1 MSAELTT
8 EQTLTDT
15 LTDVFGFSGFRP
27 NQEVLVKGVLAGQDV
42 FGVMPTGGG
51 KSLCYQ
57 LPAVMLEGC
66 CVVVSPLIAL
76 MKDQVDAAVAN
87 GIRAACLNSS
97 MAPQELQE
105 TESAY
110 RSGNLDLLY
119 VAPERLSSY
128 GFVDFLRQSVTG
140 NPSFFAI
147 DEAHCIS
154 EWGHDFRPDYM
165 FLSQLKSLFPDV
177 PLAAFTATATE
188 KVAEDIEK
196 RLGLGLGLNLQAT
209 VKVRASFDRDNL
221 FYEVRAKRDWERQL
235 VDYVSE
241 RKGQSGVIYRTSRK
255 SVEQTADLL
264 KRNGINAQFY
274 HAGMEPDARAAA
286 QEVFIRDDCDVI
298 VATVAFGMGID
309 KADVRFVVHVD
320 LPKNI
325 EGYYQETGRAGRDGE
340 KSSCLLL
347 HGSGDVAKLS
357 RFIDDIAD
365 EAERDRTRGL
375 LRAMDRFA
383 AVPQCRRKA
392 LLGYFNEIY
401 EPDNCGG
408 CDFCS
413 GEFTE
418 VDATRDAQIL
428 LSAVAR
434 TNGKFGAVQICD
446 IVAGANTAKIKQFDH
461 DKLKT
466 YGMGKDKP
474 KAYWRSMIDSL
485 LSASHL
491 QLSQGQYPVP
501 QMTQQGWDLM
511 MGKNGG
517 KFSIQVDQRI
527 EPEKTGRRSGSN
539 SNEEQPCNEGLFDH
553 LRRLRKELADLAE
566 VPPYVVFADKTLRQ
580 MAAVMP
586 ESLDT
591 MQRLHGIGSAKLEK
605 YGEAFIASVVDYLE
619 QHPEV
624 RNERVEIAGL
634 KNAVRSARSSSNKTI
649 KRGISSTVKTTQEM
663 LAKGMSLDEIAA
675 ERDLSKTTI
684 EGHVAKLFEE
694 GEDLNLRDYVTE
706 EEENRCLE
714 LIREYGTEA
723 LKPIYEAAQEQISY
737 GVIRLVMVARAE
749 STER

>member
-1 MSAELTT
+1 MSVEMTV
-8 EQTLTDT
+8 EQTLA
-15 LTDVFGFSGFRP
+15 DVFGFSGFRA
-27 NQEVLVKGVLAGQDV
+27 NQEVLVRGVLEGKDV

-97 MAPQELQE
+97 LAPQELQM
-105 TESAY
+105 TEQAY
-110 RSGNLDLLY
+110 RNGQLDLLY

-128 GFVDFLRQSVTG
+128 GFVDFLRTSPQG
-140 NPSFFAI
+140 KPSFFAI

-165 FLSQLKSLFPDV
+165 FLSRLKSIFPEV
-177 PLAAFTATATE
+177 PVVAFTATATE

-196 RLGLGLGLNLQAT
+196 RLSLQSA
-209 VKVRASFDRDNL
+209 VKVRASFDRGNL

-235 VDYVSE
+235 LDYVST
-241 RKGQSGVIYRTSRK
+241 RKGESGVIYRTSRK
-255 SVEQTADLL
+255 SVEQTANLL
-264 KRNGINAQFY
+264 QKNGVNAQFY
-274 HAGMEPDARAAA
+274 HAGMEAGARAAA
-286 QEVFIRDDCDVI
+286 QDAFIRDNCDVI

-309 KADVRFVVHVD
+309 KADVRYVVHVD

-347 HGSGDVAKLS
+347 HGSGDVVKLG
-357 RFIDDIAD
+357 RFIDDISD
-365 EAERDRTRGL
+365 EAEQARSREL

-401 EPDNCGG
+401 QPDNCGG

-418 VDATRDAQIL
+418 VDATRDAQIV

-446 IVAGANTAKIKQFDH
+446 IVTGAKTAKIKQFEH

-466 YGMGKDKP
+466 YGIGKDKP
-474 KAYWRSMIDSL
+474 KTYWRSMIDSL
-485 LSASHL
+485 LSTSHL
-491 QLSQGQYPVP
+491 ALTKAQYPVP
-501 QMTQQGWDLM
+501 EMTQQGWDLM

-517 KFSIQVDQRI
+517 TFSIQIDQRI
-527 EPEKTGRRSGSN
+527 EPEKAGGGSN
-539 SNEEQPCNEGLFDH
+539 SYDEQPCNEDLFDH
-553 LRRLRKELADLAE
+553 LRALRKELADIAE

-586 ESLDT
+586 ESLEN

-605 YGEAFIASVVDYLE
+605 YGEAFTKAVAHYLE
-619 QHPEV
+619 QNPDV
-624 RNERVEIAGL
+624 RAERVEIAGL
-634 KNAVRSARSSSNKTI
+634 KTGVRAANSKSGAI
-649 KRGISSTVKTTQEM
+649 KRGTSSTVKSTQEM
-663 LAKGMSLDEIAA
+663 LAKGMSIDEIVTDR
-675 ERDLSKTTI
+675 ELSRTTI

-694 GEDLNLRDYVTE
+694 GECLKLRDFVSE
-706 EEENRCLE
+706 ADENLCVK
-714 LIREYGTEA
+714 LIKEHGTEA
-723 LKPIYEAAQEQISY
+723 LKPIFEAAEEKLSY
-737 GVIRLVMVARAE
+737 GVIRLVIAAGGWVE
-749 STER
+749 